1 MSKTRKARSIL
12 QPSRVNI
19 PLSPYL
25 IPYLNSGR
33 PRPAPITPLCAH
45 TGRLRTLEDKCFMEE
60 K

>member
-19 PLSPYL
+19 LLSPYL
-25 IPYLNSGR
+25 IPYLNSGQ
-33 PRPAPITPLCAH
+33 PRPAPITPSRSH
-45 TGRLRTLEDKCFMEE
+45 TGRLRTPEDKCFMEE